1 MKNSHPKLCCVL
13 SFLAASLF
21 ITAAGFIDSAFA
33 QSAAATLSGTVTDE
47 QGVVVPGVT
56 VTVTNAA
63 KAKQRQVT
71 NNNNG
76 YFIVSQLPLSRY
88 AVNEASLEPDTN
100 DR

>member
-56 VTVTNAA
+56 VTVTDAA

-71 NNNNG
+71 NNG